1 MRYRQRH
8 TGTGTGTGTGP
19 GTGPARPVLLRP
31 VPVISHKI
39 DSRQQLRL
47 RNAKYHYALHAVFS
61 YVQRRNPTPYR
72 TVPENAEGP
81 DEKRAGHS

>member
-47 RNAKYHYALHAVFS
+47 RNTKYHHAARSFQLRTR
-61 YVQRRNPTPYR
+61 Y
-72 TVPENAEGP
+72 TVPNRTGKREGP